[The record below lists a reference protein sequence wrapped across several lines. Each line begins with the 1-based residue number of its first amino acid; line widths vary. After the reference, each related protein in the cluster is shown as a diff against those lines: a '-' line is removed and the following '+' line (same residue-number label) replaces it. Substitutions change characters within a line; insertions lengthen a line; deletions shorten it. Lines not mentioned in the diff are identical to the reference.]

1 MVKKHRIIKA
11 YNVMMWCDEC
21 GAQMLPSELNIGT
34 AASSFTDCTFTSKC
48 PNCGFSV
55 NTGKTQYP
63 HTQIEFDLK
72 GEEIE

>member
-1 MVKKHRIIKA
+1 MPKIIS
-11 YNVMMWCDEC
+11 WD
-21 GAQMLPSELNIGT
+21 L
-34 AASSFTDCTFTSKC
+34 KC